1 MNTVEHNKK
10 YAVGMGAGLVATI
23 VMSMMMLVKA
33 KMGLMPELD
42 PIQMLGNMTGGGRS
56 VGWILHFA
64 IGTVLWGL
72 LYAAIFGEHIRG
84 AWWRGA
90 VFATGAWMLMM
101 VVVMPM
107 AGAGLFGLAMGI
119 AAPVMTL
126 MMHLVFGVVLG
137 ATYGALLKRQDRE
150 VTRHVGAH

>member
-1 MNTVEHNKK
+1 VF
-10 YAVGMGAGLVATI
+10 
-23 VMSMMMLVKA
+23 
-33 KMGLMPELD
+33 
-42 PIQMLGNMTGGGRS
+42 R
-56 VGWILHFA
+56 FA
-64 IGTVLWGL
+64 SKP
-72 LYAAIFGEHIRG
+72 ASQ
-84 AWWRGA
+84 A

-107 AGAGLFGLAMGI
+107 AGAGLFGLSMGI